1 MRILGIDP
9 GTHRIGWGVIE
20 GDSSQQ
26 SLIAAGCIDLPHHTK
41 TSVYLQTIYQQLSH
55 LIKTYRPEGAG
66 VEKIFFQ
73 KNVKTAITVAQA
85 RGVILFTLSQAK
97 LPITELSPNT
107 IKSAVVGNGQAD
119 KQQVIKMVNL
129 LLEPEQEF
137 KFDDTYDAL
146 ATAITALL
154 HQT

>member
-9 GTHRIGWGVIE
+9 GTHRLGWGLIE
-20 GDSSQQ
+20 GDVNQQ
-26 SLIAAGCIDLPHHTK
+26 TLIAAGCLDLPSHTQ
-41 TSVYLQTIYQQLSH
+41 TSNYLQTIYQH
-55 LIKTYRPEGAG
+55 LTNLISQYQPDGAG

-85 RGVILFTLSQAK
+85 RGVILLALSQHH

-107 IKSAVVGNGQAD
+107 IKVAVTGNGQAS
-119 KQQVIKMVNL
+119 KQQVIQMVNIL
-129 LLEPEQEF
+129 LNLETHFQ
-137 KFDDTYDAL
+137 FDDTYDAL

-154 HQT
+154 HQA